1 MGADLTDIISCFDCE
16 PVGYRF
22 LPLTV
27 GHINQTYRVNSPEK
41 PLYILQQINHK
52 IFRDIEGLMNNTEM
66 VLKALSG
73 TMRYIN
79 DGLKVQQLVKT
90 RDAKLYH
97 CDDSGNYWRLFSY
110 IEGGKTIET
119 VRKNNIAYEGG
130 RAFGLF
136 LDGVSSIKPSSLAIT
151 IPDFHSMLKRYSAFL
166 EALSTD
172 AVGRSSEVQKEIALI
187 KSRYDRMQYIP
198 NLLNTGGIPERVVH
212 NDTKFN
218 NLIFSENGK
227 AIAVTDLDTVMP
239 GSALFDFGD
248 AIRTAA
254 NTARE
259 DEPNLQKVGFDIAI
273 FEAFAAGYIESAEH
287 LLVDEEIQ
295 LFPEAAMLITYTQ
308 GMRFLTDFLNGDT
321 YYRVRYPRHNLVRA
335 NVQLQLFRE
344 MEKQMPAMRKAIGRI
359 LSRLNIEKS

>member
-16 PVGYRF
+16 PGGFRF
-22 LPLTV
+22 LPLSA
-27 GHINQTYRVNSPEK
+27 GHINQTYRVNSQNE
-41 PLYILQQINHK
+41 PLYILQQVNHN
-52 IFRDIEGLMNNTEM
+52 IFRDVEGLMKNTEI

-73 TMRYIN
+73 TMRYIS
-79 DGLKVQQLVKT
+79 DGLKVQQLLKT
-90 RDAKLYH
+90 REGKLYH
-97 CDDSGNYWRLFSY
+97 CDESGNYWRLFTY
-110 IEGGKTIET
+110 IKGGKTIET

-136 LDGVSSIKPSSLAIT
+136 LDGVSSINPSSLAIT
-151 IPDFHSMLKRYSAFL
+151 IPDFHSILKRYTSFL
-166 EALSTD
+166 ESLNTD
-172 AVGRSSEVQKEIALI
+172 AVGRASEVQEEIALI
-187 KSRYDRMQYIP
+187 KNRYDRMQYIP
-198 NLLNTGGIPERVVH
+198 NLLNTGVIPERVVH

-273 FEAFAAGYIESAEH
+273 FEAFAAGYIESTEH
-287 LLVDEEIQ
+287 MLADEEIQ
-295 LFPEAAMLITYTQ
+295 SFPEAAMLITYTQ
-308 GMRFLTDFLNGDT
+308 GLRFLTDFINGDT
-321 YYRVRYPRHNLVRA
+321 YYRIRYPRHNLVRA
-335 NVQLQLFRE
+335 KVQLQLFRE
-344 MEKQMPAMRKAIGRI
+344 MEKQLPAMRKAIGRI
-359 LSRLNIEKS
+359 LSRLSIEKS